1 MNVIA
6 PKTLKAF
13 WEQPG
18 CGDAEGPLKSWLQE
32 ARIAKWSRWE
42 DIKARYRSADWV
54 GNNRVVFDIGGN
66 KYRLI
71 VRVNFAS
78 QTIFV
83 VFIGTH
89 EAYDRIEDVK
99 EVRYGD

>member
-1 MNVIA
+1 MIA
-6 PKTLKAF
+6 PKVLRSF

-18 CGDAEGPLKSWLQE
+18 YGYAEGPLRSWLQE
-32 ARIAKWSRWE
+32 SKAAKWSRWE
-42 DIKARYRSADWV
+42 DIKARYRAAYWV

-78 QTIFV
+78 QTLFV

-89 EAYDRIEDVK
+89 QDYDKIEDVR